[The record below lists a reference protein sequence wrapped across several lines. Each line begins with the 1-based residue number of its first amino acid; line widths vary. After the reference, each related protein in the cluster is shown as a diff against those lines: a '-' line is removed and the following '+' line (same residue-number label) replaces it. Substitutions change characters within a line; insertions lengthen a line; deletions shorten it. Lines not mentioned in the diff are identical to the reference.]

1 MYFGLMKRERS
12 IRIQLRLFALFAGIL
27 LGSTFGG
34 CQKTSDTEDSAVL
47 VFAAA
52 SLSDALSEVGEAFR
66 EETGMDVAFNFA
78 GSQTLAQQIVASNRG
93 DVFVSADEN
102 WMDFVAG
109 ENCLE
114 EGNRVSLLSNRMV
127 LVSSI
132 NARFQV
138 DRVDDLCGLDFAFLC
153 IGDPDSV
160 PAGRYARKWFEQAKC
175 SESEAVWEQLRS
187 RISPASD
194 VRAAMEQVLGRSDSI
209 GVIYRTDFMK
219 AESRAK
225 LLLESPLRDIRY
237 PAALLKN
244 REHIAGGKAF
254 YEFLLSETSM
264 VIFERN
270 GFGRIE

>member
-1 MYFGLMKRERS
+1 MKRERS

-27 LGSTFGG
+27 LGSNFGG
-34 CQKTSDTEDSAVL
+34 CQKKSDTEDSAVL

-78 GSQTLAQQIVASNRG
+78 GSQTLAQQIAASNRG

-109 ENCLE
+109 ENRLM

-127 LVSSI
+127 LVSST
-132 NARFQV
+132 NSRFQV

-160 PAGRYARKWFEQAKC
+160 PAGRYARKWFEQATC
-175 SESEAVWEQLRS
+175 SNSEAVWEQLRS
-187 RISPASD
+187 RISPAPD

-264 VIFERN
+264 VIFERH